1 MRIIVVEDSP
11 DLREVLCKRLE
22 SEGFDVA
29 AICTNGEQALDLLLA
44 GEKFDCI
51 CSDWQMPV
59 MDGLSLLKA
68 VRTKLNLSVPF
79 VVFSGEHDLSIMKA
93 AGATACFSKPDA
105 RELIEFLHGVNH
117 GRT

>member
-1 MRIIVVEDSP
+1 MKLIVVEDSA

-22 SEGFDVA
+22 SEGFNVA
-29 AICTNGEQALDLLLA
+29 AICVNGEQALDLLLA

-68 VRTKLNLSVPF
+68 VRTKLNLDVPF
-79 VVFSGEHDLSIMKA
+79 VVFSGERDLSALKA

-105 RELIEFLHGVNH
+105 RDLISFL
-117 GRT
+117 RTMKEGA